1 VSYELLAHSWQLK
14 AFPMF
19 RNYLKTAFRN
29 LRKKQLYSA
38 INIFGLTVGLAACLL
53 IGVYINHELSYDKF
67 NTNAD
72 RIVRATMEY
81 KFSGTVNSTA
91 TTGTKVGPQFKRIF
105 PSIEEYV
112 RTFISHNVVQSGDK
126 MFDEPRILYADPAF
140 FRIFSFRLVKGDAA
154 TALDA
159 PDKIVLTQSMAKKYF
174 GDDDPLNKIIN
185 TGKKSLKVSAVCED
199 VLQNSQL
206 KFDFATQFLNLGNSV
221 KDEVY
226 WNANWITYFLLRDK
240 NSIPQLQHQ
249 AAEYMNTASVRSEA
263 RIENKDDYL
272 TIKIEPLTKVH
283 LYSSLAGF
291 EPNGNIR
298 YIYIFAAI
306 AFLILIIACANY
318 TNLATAQSAGRS
330 AEIGMRKVMGASKPQ
345 VFRQFIGESF
355 VITFIAAILAFGVSI
370 LLIPYFNNISGK
382 QFTAA
387 TMLQPLPIISL
398 VVFSVLVSFFAGL
411 YPALVLSGTQILNVL
426 KKGFSFTGG
435 RNMLRKTLIVAQF
448 GISVFLIIYTVIIM
462 QQMRYMQTK
471 NLGYDKDH
479 VVVLPIGGSMSQ
491 NFKTL
496 KDAFQQVRGVES
508 VTASYETPEFVEWGD
523 GITAIDEKGKHEVSL
538 NAMPVD
544 LDFTKTMKMQ
554 LIAGRDFQE
563 SDFSMMD
570 TTNNSENFQ
579 QPYIINEAL
588 ANKIGWTPQQAIG
601 RTISKGV
608 DGPVIGVVKNFNFSS
623 LHDPIGPLLIF
634 LGRDFSRDFMVRID
648 GNDLQSTIGRLEMV
662 WKQRITD
669 RPFIYHFLDEDYNN
683 LYQSE
688 QRSSE
693 LFGVAAA
700 LAIILACLGLFG
712 LAAFTT
718 VQRTKE
724 IGIRRVLGAT
734 LSSIT
739 LLVAK
744 NFLQLVGLAILIAV
758 PLAWWAG
765 NKWLQDFAF
774 RIPVQAYVF
783 IATAIVT
790 SLIAMCTVGY
800 HAMRAALMNPVKS
813 LRTE

>member
-1 VSYELLAHSWQLK
+1 
-14 AFPMF
+14 MF

-29 LRKKQLYSA
+29 LRKNTLYSV

-53 IGVYINHELSYDKF
+53 IGVYIDHELSYDKF
-67 NTNAD
+67 NTNAN

-112 RTFISHNVVQSGDK
+112 RTFISHNVVQAGDK
-126 MFDEPRILYADPAF
+126 MFDEPRIMYADPAF
-140 FRIFSFRLVKGDAA
+140 FKIFSFRLVTGNTA

-174 GDDDPLNKIIN
+174 GDEDPLNKTIT
-185 TGKKSLKVSAVCED
+185 TGKKSLRVSGVCED
-199 VLQNSQL
+199 VPQTSQL
-206 KFDFATQFLNLGNSV
+206 KFDFVTQFLNLDNGV

-226 WNANWITYFLLRDK
+226 WNANWVTYFLLRDK
-240 NSIPQLQHQ
+240 NSVAQLQRQ
-249 AAEYMNTASVRSEA
+249 AAEYMNSTEVRTEA

-330 AEIGMRKVMGASKPQ
+330 AEIGMRKVMGASKSQ

-355 VITFIAAILAFGVSI
+355 VITFVAAILAFAISI
-370 LLIPYFNNISGK
+370 FLIPYFNNISGK

-387 TMLQPLPIISL
+387 TMLQPLPIVAL
-398 VVFSVLVSFFAGL
+398 VMFSVLVAFFAGL
-411 YPALVLSGTQILNVL
+411 YPAIILSGTQILNVL

-462 QQMRYMQTK
+462 QQMHYMQTK

-479 VVVLPIGGSMSQ
+479 VVVLPIGGSMFQ
-491 NFKTL
+491 NFKSL
-496 KDAFQQVRGVES
+496 KDAFQQVRGVQD

-523 GITAIDEKGKHEVSL
+523 GITAIDEKGKHEISL

-570 TTNNSENFQ
+570 TTNNSANFH
-579 QPYIINEAL
+579 QPYVINEAL

-601 RTISKGV
+601 RAINKGV
-608 DGPVIGVVKNFNFSS
+608 DGPVVGVVKNFNFSS
-623 LHDPIGPLLIF
+623 LHDPIGPLVIV
-634 LGRDFSRDFMVRID
+634 LGRDFSRDFMIRID
-648 GNDLQSTIGRLEMV
+648 VNDLQSTIGRLEMV

-669 RPFIYHFLDEDYNN
+669 RPFNYHFLDEDYNK

-688 QRSSE
+688 QRSSA

-700 LAIILACLGLFG
+700 LAIVLACLGLFG

-724 IGIRRVLGAT
+724 IGIRRVLGAN
-734 LSSIT
+734 LGSIT
-739 LLVAK
+739 ILVAK
-744 NFLQLVGLAILIAV
+744 NFLTLVGIAIVIAA

-790 SLIAMCTVGY
+790 ALIALCTVGY
-800 HAMRAALMNPVKS
+800 HALKAALMNPVKS

>member
-1 VSYELLAHSWQLK
+1 
-14 AFPMF
+14 MF
-19 RNYLKTAFRN
+19 KNYLKTAFRS
-29 LRKKQLYSA
+29 LRKNKLYSA

-53 IGVYINHELSYDKF
+53 IGVYIDHELSYDKF
-67 NTNAD
+67 NKNAD

-91 TTGTKVGPQFKRIF
+91 TTGTKVGPQFKRLF

-112 RTFISHNVVQSGDK
+112 RAFISHNVVQTADK
-126 MFDEPRILYADPAF
+126 MFDEPRILYADPTF
-140 FRIFSFRLVKGDAA
+140 FKIFSFRLIKGNSA

-159 PDKIVLTQSMAKKYF
+159 PDKIVLTKSIAKKYF
-174 GDDDPLNKIIN
+174 GDEDPVNKTLT
-185 TGKKSLKVSAVCED
+185 TGGKSLRISAVCED
-199 VLQNSQL
+199 VPQNSQL
-206 KFDFATQFLNLGNSV
+206 KFDFVTQFLNLGNNV
-221 KDEVY
+221 NEEVY
-226 WNANWITYFLLRDK
+226 WNANWITYFLIRDK
-240 NSIPQLQHQ
+240 KSVPQLQHQ
-249 AAEYMNTASVRSEA
+249 VTEYMNTTDVRTEA

-272 TIKIEPLTKVH
+272 TIKIEPLTNVH
-283 LYSSLAGF
+283 LYSTLAGF
-291 EPNGNIR
+291 EPNGNIK

-306 AFLILIIACANY
+306 ALLILIIACANY

-330 AEIGMRKVMGASKPQ
+330 AEIGMRKVMGASKSQ
-345 VFRQFIGESF
+345 VFSQFIGESF
-355 VITFIAAILAFGVSI
+355 VITSIAAILSFGLSI
-370 LLIPYFNNISGK
+370 FLVPYFNTISGK
-382 QFTAA
+382 QFTVT

-398 VVFSVLVSFFAGL
+398 VLFSIIVSFFAGL
-411 YPALVLSGTQILNVL
+411 YPAMVLAGTKILNVL

-448 GISVFLIIYTVIIM
+448 GISVFLIIYTAIIM
-462 QQMRYMQTK
+462 QQMRFMQTK

-479 VVVLPIGGSMSQ
+479 VVVFPIGGSMYH
-491 NFKTL
+491 NFKAL
-496 KDAFQQVRGVES
+496 KEAFQQVRGVEG

-523 GITAIDEKGKHEVSL
+523 GITAVDEKGKHEVSL

-554 LIAGRDFQE
+554 LLAGRDFQE

-570 TTNNSENFQ
+570 TTHNSENYH

-601 RTISKGV
+601 RTINKGV
-608 DGPVIGVVKNFNFSS
+608 DGPVVGVIKNFNFSS

-634 LGRDFSRDFMVRID
+634 LGRDFSRDFMVRVD
-648 GNDLQSTIGRLEMV
+648 GNDIQSTMGRLEMV

-669 RPFIYHFLDEDYNN
+669 RPFNYHFLDEDYNK

-688 QRSSE
+688 QRSSA

-700 LAIILACLGLFG
+700 LAIVLACLGLFG

-724 IGIRRVLGAT
+724 IGIRRVLGAN
-734 LSSIT
+734 LGSIT

-744 NFLQLVGLAILIAV
+744 NFLQLIGLAILISV

-774 RIPVQAYVF
+774 RISIQAYVF
-783 IATAIVT
+783 IATAIIT
-790 SLIAMCTVGY
+790 SLIALCTVGY
-800 HAMRAALMNPVKS
+800 HAMKAALMNPVKS

>member
-1 VSYELLAHSWQLK
+1 
-14 AFPMF
+14 MF

-29 LRKKQLYSA
+29 LRKNTLYSV

-53 IGVYINHELSYDKF
+53 IGVYIDHELSYDKF
-67 NTNAD
+67 NTNAN

-112 RTFISHNVVQSGDK
+112 RTFVSHNVVQAGDK
-126 MFDEPRILYADPAF
+126 MFDEPRIMYADPAF
-140 FRIFSFRLVKGDAA
+140 FKIFSFRLVTGNTA

-159 PDKIVLTQSMAKKYF
+159 PDKIVVTQSMAKKYF
-174 GDDDPLNKIIN
+174 GDEDPLNKTIT
-185 TGKKSLKVSAVCED
+185 TGKKSLRVSGVCED
-199 VLQNSQL
+199 VPQTSQL
-206 KFDFATQFLNLGNSV
+206 KFDFVTQFLNLGNGV

-226 WNANWITYFLLRDK
+226 WNANWVTYFLLRDK
-240 NSIPQLQHQ
+240 NSVAQLQRQ
-249 AAEYMNTASVRSEA
+249 AAEYMNSTEVRTEA

-330 AEIGMRKVMGASKPQ
+330 AEIGMRKVMGASKSQ

-355 VITFIAAILAFGVSI
+355 VITFVAAILAFAISI
-370 LLIPYFNNISGK
+370 FLIPYFNNISGK

-387 TMLQPLPIISL
+387 TMLQPLPIVAL
-398 VVFSVLVSFFAGL
+398 VMFSVLVAFFAGL
-411 YPALVLSGTQILNVL
+411 YPAIILSGTQILNVL

-462 QQMRYMQTK
+462 QQMHYMQTK

-479 VVVLPIGGSMSQ
+479 VVVLPIGGSMFQ
-491 NFKTL
+491 NFKSL
-496 KDAFQQVRGVES
+496 KDAFQQVQGVQG

-523 GITAIDEKGKHEVSL
+523 GITAIDEKGKHEISL

-570 TTNNSENFQ
+570 TTNNSANFH
-579 QPYIINEAL
+579 QPYVINEAL

-601 RTISKGV
+601 RAINKGV
-608 DGPVIGVVKNFNFSS
+608 DGPVVGVVKNFNFSS
-623 LHDPIGPLLIF
+623 LHDPIGPLVIV
-634 LGRDFSRDFMVRID
+634 LGRDFSRDFMIRID
-648 GNDLQSTIGRLEMV
+648 GSDLQSTIGRLEMV

-669 RPFIYHFLDEDYNN
+669 RPFNYHFLDEDYNK
-683 LYQSE
+683 LYESE
-688 QRSSE
+688 QRSSA
-693 LFGVAAA
+693 LFGIAAA
-700 LAIILACLGLFG
+700 LAIVLACLGLFG

-724 IGIRRVLGAT
+724 IGIRRVLGAN
-734 LSSIT
+734 LGSIT
-739 LLVAK
+739 ILVAK
-744 NFLQLVGLAILIAV
+744 NFLTLVGIAIVIAA

-790 SLIAMCTVGY
+790 ALIALCTVGY
-800 HAMRAALMNPVKS
+800 HALKAALMNPVKS

>member
-1 VSYELLAHSWQLK
+1 
-14 AFPMF
+14 MF

-29 LRKKQLYSA
+29 LRKNTLYSA

-53 IGVYINHELSYDKF
+53 IGVYIDHELSYDKF
-67 NTNAD
+67 NKNAD

-112 RTFISHNVVQSGDK
+112 RTFISHNVVQAGEK
-126 MFDEPRILYADPAF
+126 MFDEPRIMYADPAF
-140 FRIFSFRLVKGDAA
+140 FKIFSFRLLKGNAA

-174 GDDDPLNKIIN
+174 GDEDPLSKTIT
-185 TGKKSLKVSAVCED
+185 TGRKSLRVSGVCED
-199 VLQNSQL
+199 VPQTSQL
-206 KFDFATQFLNLGNSV
+206 KFDFATQFLNLGNGV
-221 KDEVY
+221 QDEVY
-226 WNANWITYFLLRDK
+226 WNANWVTYFLLRDH
-240 NSIPQLQHQ
+240 NSISQLQRQ
-249 AAEYMNTASVRSEA
+249 APEYMNSAEVRTEA

-306 AFLILIIACANY
+306 ALLILIIACANY

-330 AEIGMRKVMGASKPQ
+330 AEIGMRKVMGASKSQ

-355 VITFIAAILAFGVSI
+355 VITFVAAILAFAVSI
-370 LLIPYFNNISGK
+370 FLIPYFNNISGK
-382 QFTAA
+382 QFTAG
-387 TMLQPLPIISL
+387 TMLQPLPIVAL
-398 VVFSVLVSFFAGL
+398 AMFSVLVSFFAGL
-411 YPALVLSGTQILNVL
+411 YPAIILSGTQILNVL

-479 VVVLPIGGSMSQ
+479 VVVLPIGGSMFQ
-491 NFKTL
+491 NFKSL
-496 KDAFQQVRGVES
+496 KDAFQQVRGVQG

-523 GITAIDEKGKHEVSL
+523 GITAIDEKGKHEISL

-570 TTNNSENFQ
+570 TTKNGANFH
-579 QPYIINEAL
+579 QPYVINEAL
-588 ANKIGWTPQQAIG
+588 ASKIGWTPQQAIG
-601 RTISKGV
+601 RTINKGA
-608 DGPVIGVVKNFNFSS
+608 DGPVVGVVKNFNFSS
-623 LHDPIGPLLIF
+623 LHDPIGPLVIV
-634 LGRDFSRDFMVRID
+634 LGRDFSRDFMIRID

-662 WKQRITD
+662 WRQRITD
-669 RPFIYHFLDEDYNN
+669 RPFNYHFLDEDYNK
-683 LYQSE
+683 LYESE
-688 QRSSE
+688 QRSSA

-700 LAIILACLGLFG
+700 LAIVLACLGLFG

-724 IGIRRVLGAT
+724 IGIRRVLGAN
-734 LSSIT
+734 LGSIT
-739 LLVAK
+739 ILVAR
-744 NFLQLVGLAILIAV
+744 NFLTLVGIAILIAV

-790 SLIAMCTVGY
+790 SLIALCTVGY
-800 HAMRAALMNPVKS
+800 HAMKAGLMNPVKS

>member
-1 VSYELLAHSWQLK
+1 
-14 AFPMF
+14 MF
-19 RNYLKTAFRN
+19 KNYLKTAFRN
-29 LRKKQLYSA
+29 LRKNKLYSA

-67 NTNAD
+67 NTNAN
-72 RIVRATMEY
+72 RIVRATMEF
-81 KFSGTVNSTA
+81 KFAGTVNTTA

-112 RTFISHNVVQSGDK
+112 RTFISHNVVKTENK

-140 FRIFSFRLVKGDAA
+140 FKIFSFHLIEGDAA

-159 PDKIVLTQSMAKKYF
+159 PDKIVLTRSMAKKYF
-174 GDDDPLNKIIN
+174 GDEDPLNKIIN
-185 TGKKSLKVSAVCED
+185 TGRKNLRVSAVCED
-199 VLQNSQL
+199 VPQNSQL
-206 KFDFATQFLNLGNSV
+206 KFDFATQFLNLGNGV
-221 KDEVY
+221 KDEIY

-240 NSIPQLQHQ
+240 KSIPQLQHQ
-249 AAEYMNTASVRSEA
+249 AAEYMNTAEVRTEA

-272 TIKIEPLTKVH
+272 TINIEPLTKVH

-291 EPNGNIR
+291 EPNGNIT
-298 YIYIFAAI
+298 YIYMFAAI
-306 AFLILIIACANY
+306 ALLILIIACANY

-330 AEIGMRKVMGASKPQ
+330 GEIGMRKVMGASKRQ
-345 VFRQFIGESF
+345 VFRQFMGESF
-355 VITFIAAILAFGVSI
+355 VITFIAAILAFAMSI
-370 LLIPYFNNISGK
+370 FLIPYFNSITGK

-398 VVFSVLVSFFAGL
+398 VIFSVLVSFFAGF
-411 YPALVLSGTQILNVL
+411 YPALVLSGTQIMNVL

-462 QQMRYMQTK
+462 QQMHYMQTK

-479 VVVLPIGGSMSQ
+479 VVVLPIGGSMLT

-496 KDAFQQVRGVES
+496 KDAFQQVRGVEG

-523 GITAIDEKGKHEVSL
+523 GITAIDEKGKHEISL

-544 LDFTKTMKMQ
+544 LDFIKTMKMQ

-570 TTNNSENFQ
+570 TTNNNENYH

-601 RTISKGV
+601 RTINKGV
-608 DGPVIGVVKNFNFSS
+608 DGPVVGVVKNFNFSS
-623 LHDPIGPLLIF
+623 LHDPIGPLVIF
-634 LGRDFSRDFMVRID
+634 LGRDFSRDFMIRID

-662 WKQRITD
+662 WKQRVTD
-669 RPFIYHFLDEDYNN
+669 RPFNYHFLDEDYNK
-683 LYQSE
+683 LYQS
-688 QRSSE
+688 
-693 LFGVAAA
+693 
-700 LAIILACLGLFG
+700 
-712 LAAFTT
+712 
-718 VQRTKE
+718 
-724 IGIRRVLGAT
+724 
-734 LSSIT
+734 
-739 LLVAK
+739 
-744 NFLQLVGLAILIAV
+744 
-758 PLAWWAG
+758 
-765 NKWLQDFAF
+765 
-774 RIPVQAYVF
+774 
-783 IATAIVT
+783 
-790 SLIAMCTVGY
+790 
-800 HAMRAALMNPVKS
+800 RAALICIIRCCCCPCYCSCLSWFVWIGCIYNRSAHKRNWYKKS
-813 LRTE
+813 IGGKPWQHYIVSSKKFFNIGRSCYSYCRSACLVGW